1 LITTILSQSRDGNAL
16 NTLCR
21 LHCRPL
27 WEAEY
32 LRLEPTKKPMNEAQK
47 AALAP
52 VRTHWL
58 AKWDDF
64 RTLKWIDSVKCPELV
79 IKQVKGLLATS

>member
-1 LITTILSQSRDGNAL
+1 
-16 NTLCR
+16 
-21 LHCRPL
+21 
-27 WEAEY
+27 
-32 LRLEPTKKPMNEAQK
+32 MNEAQK